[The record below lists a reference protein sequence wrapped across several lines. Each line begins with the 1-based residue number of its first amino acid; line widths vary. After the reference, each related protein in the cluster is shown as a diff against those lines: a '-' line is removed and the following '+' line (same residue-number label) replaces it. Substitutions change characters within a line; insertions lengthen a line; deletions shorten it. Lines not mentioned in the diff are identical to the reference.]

1 MTLRHLQIFR
11 AVCDCG
17 SITAAADRLNVT
29 QPSVSMAIRELEAFY
44 QTRLFDRINRKIY
57 LTEAGTM
64 LRQYTDTMLDQYDDM
79 TILLREGKVF
89 TKCRIGVNIS
99 VAETLLPDV
108 IRKARARIPDI
119 NLNVLVHNTETI
131 EQKLADNQI
140 DFAILDNVKDSASRN
155 SRIFDMDDMV
165 IVCSPYVYYKD
176 SMTIGELAEKP
187 LLLRE
192 EGSGL
197 RSCVE
202 GVFARHGYGMNIIME
217 STSTLALA
225 ELADGGLG
233 FTVLPL
239 SIVKKLEKTLCLKTV
254 KLEDDIFRRNY
265 YLVYNKKKHLTYTM
279 TEFLK
284 AMERADE

>member
-155 SRIFDMDDMV
+155 SRIFDVDDMV

-176 SMTIGELAEKP
+176 SMTIGELAEKHRKI
-187 LLLRE
+187 L
-192 EGSGL
+192 
-197 RSCVE
+197 
-202 GVFARHGYGMNIIME
+202 
-217 STSTLALA
+217 
-225 ELADGGLG
+225 
-233 FTVLPL
+233 
-239 SIVKKLEKTLCLKTV
+239 
-254 KLEDDIFRRNY
+254 
-265 YLVYNKKKHLTYTM
+265 
-279 TEFLK
+279 
-284 AMERADE
+284 